1 MLRSLAL
8 LPFLAVALA
17 ACAGGS
23 GGASP
28 QPSGSAVPETVHL
41 DGSANGT
48 TVAVDPSTPIAISL
62 ASNPTTGYSW
72 LVTSVPDPAILA
84 ADSPIDG
91 VYVADAMASGV
102 VGSGGMQT
110 WGFHAATAGTTT
122 FTAEYARPWES
133 GVPAVGA
140 FTVTITVR

>member
-8 LPFLAVALA
+8 LPLLAVALV
-17 ACAGGS
+17 ACDGGS

-28 QPSGSAVPETVHL
+28 QPSGSSVPETVHL

-48 TVAVDPSTPIAISL
+48 TVTVDASTPIAISL

-72 LVTSVPDPAILA
+72 VVTSVPDPAVLA

-91 VYVADAMASGV
+91 VYVADAVASGV
-102 VGSGGMQT
+102 VGAGGIQT
-110 WGFHAATAGTTT
+110 WGFHAVTAGTTT

-133 GVPAVGA
+133 GVPPVQT
-140 FTVTITVR
+140 FTVTIAVR